1 MNRNRTK
8 GITGI
13 NRGNRDEIFT
23 AAYDGSYYTIIGCGG
38 DLGEWATGYTQ
49 ILEEAGI
56 GTPKRFIAF
65 KGADMNVHYGLTGDN
80 AYQDDLPC
88 LMFPLDGLDAGKLA
102 VIKLKMHDRWFDD
115 IVDSNRRRQ
124 EAING

>member
-38 DLGEWATGYTQ
+38 DLGEWATGYPQ
-49 ILEEAGI
+49 I
-56 GTPKRFIAF
+56 R
-65 KGADMNVHYGLTGDN
+65 GLSARCTTGGSTTSWT
-80 AYQDDLPC
+80 ATGVGRKQ
-88 LMFPLDGLDAGKLA
+88 
-102 VIKLKMHDRWFDD
+102 
-115 IVDSNRRRQ
+115 
-124 EAING
+124 

>member
-1 MNRNRTK
+1 MYSKRNTVQRYEKMGETTK
-8 GITGI
+8 
-13 NRGNRDEIFT
+13 NKKYEQEQDK
-23 AAYDGSYYTIIGCGG
+23 
-38 DLGEWATGYTQ
+38 
-49 ILEEAGI
+49 AGI

-88 LMFPLDGLDAGKLA
+88 LMFPLDGLDVGKLA